1 MDPVFKK
8 LQLKQQDR
16 IWVLHAPEDFGS
28 VLLTLP
34 GHVQVQRH
42 SAPGDQIGFLLAFA
56 ENAETLG
63 TIASEVGPAL
73 EGDAPCWVAYPKKS
87 SKKYRCDFDRDR
99 GWEVFGPYG
108 LERVSQVAID
118 EDWSAM
124 RLRKVAYIPKMTR
137 SFPKLTGRVDSSL
150 PGAE

>member
-8 LQLKQQDR
+8 LQLKQQDH
-16 IWVLHAPEDFGS
+16 IWVLHAPEEFGPM
-28 VLLTLP
+28 LKTLQD
-34 GHVQVQRH
+34 GVQVH
-42 SAPGDQIGFLLAFA
+42 DSVAPGDRLGFLLAFA
-56 ENAETLG
+56 KNAETLEA
-63 TIASEVGPAL
+63 IARDVGSVL

-99 GWEVFGPYG
+99 GWGVFGAYG

-124 RLRKVAYIPKMTR
+124 RLRKVEYIPKMTR
-137 SFPKLTGRVDSSL
+137 SFPKLTEPRG
-150 PGAE
+150 